1 MNIKRC
7 NVWFTK
13 IITARHPICNK
24 LYELLFLQFVKCQK
38 CQKKYHLYCTI
49 KKDRDGNITKVK
61 CCEKKKEILLTLNS
75 NAAIPI
81 PEAAAVPAIPTK
93 WPDPILLAN
102 NDAPSCNF

>member
-1 MNIKRC
+1 MPNEKSR
-7 NVWFTK
+7 K
-13 IITARHPICNK
+13 K
-24 LYELLFLQFVKCQK
+24 LKNRYIFLLWENRNTTYTNSNAVEC
-38 CQKKYHLYCTI
+38 
-49 KKDRDGNITKVK
+49 GNI
-61 CCEKKKEILLTLNS
+61 EILLTLNS